1 VTGDHC
7 RSDQEHCITCGDDG
21 TVMSVLERDTG
32 LALCT
37 DDAGRRHR
45 VAIDLVEP
53 VQIGDRVLVHAGV
66 AIGHL
71 EAVDA

>member
-1 VTGDHC
+1 VTGGC
-7 RSDQEHCITCGDDG
+7 RPDEGHCITCSDEG
-21 TVMSVLERDTG
+21 TVMTVLARETE
-32 LALCT
+32 LAVCA
-37 DDAGRRHR
+37 DDAGERHR
-45 VAIDLVEP
+45 VATDLVEP

>member
-1 VTGDHC
+1 M
-7 RSDQEHCITCGDDG
+7 
-21 TVMSVLERDTG
+21 TV
-32 LALCT
+32 LARETELAVCA
-37 DDAGRRHR
+37 DDAGERHR
-45 VAIDLVEP
+45 VATDLVEP

>member
-1 VTGDHC
+1 MIGDHC
-7 RSDQEHCITCGDDG
+7 RTDEEHCITCGDEG
-21 TVMSVLERDTG
+21 TVMTVRERETG

-37 DDAGRRHR
+37 DEAGGRHR
-45 VAIDLVEP
+45 VATDLVEP

-66 AIGHL
+66 AIGYL